1 MTSRPARVLVLP
13 PTLLHRPISDVSD
26 IPIPPNLILLSR
38 GGGEESR
45 FEERDYTSKMMRERE
60 REKKG
65 QPHRVIFLSFFF
77 FLVCMCA
84 VSEIDSRRN

>member
-1 MTSRPARVLVLP
+1 
-13 PTLLHRPISDVSD
+13 LHRPISDVSD
-26 IPIPPNLILLSR
+26 IPIPPNLTLLSR

-45 FEERDYTSKMMRERE
+45 FEERDYTSKRMRERE

-65 QPHRVIFLSFFF
+65 PTTPGHISFFLF
-77 FLVCMCA
+77 FLGCMCA